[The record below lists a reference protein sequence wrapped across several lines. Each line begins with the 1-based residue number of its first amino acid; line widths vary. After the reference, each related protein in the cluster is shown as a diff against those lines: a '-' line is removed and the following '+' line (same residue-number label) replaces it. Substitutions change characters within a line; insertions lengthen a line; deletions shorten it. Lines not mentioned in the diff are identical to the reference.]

1 MTPAALDALIERLQ
15 GFNPPDRTIASQR
28 DCSQA
33 IHDAADA
40 LIQLREEISAR
51 SDLMQGYL
59 DCWRKSE
66 AAYERLQSSAIAGE
80 KGLKVLQAR
89 IAELERERDPRP

>member
-1 MTPAALDALIERLQ
+1 MTPADLDALVASLSKSCKVADSCPECAL
-15 GFNPPDRTIASQR
+15 DRAE
-28 DCSQA
+28 
-33 IHDAADA
+33 AAA
-40 LIQLREEISAR
+40 ELVQLREEISAR